1 MDNIVYS
8 TKKVIYKNFILND
21 EDTQKVLE
29 KAKEIEEDNSP
40 NRYYEKNDYIFK
52 AIEALLEEGC
62 IEGDFINQNLRREEL
77 VAVRIIEEDNG

>member
-29 KAKEIEEDNSP
+29 KAKEIEEEDFPNSC
-40 NRYYEKNDYIFK
+40 YEKTDYIAE
-52 AIEALLEEGC
+52 AIEELLEEGC
-62 IEGDFINQNLRREEL
+62 IEGDFINQNLSREEL
-77 VAVRIIEEDNG
+77 VAVRFYKRK